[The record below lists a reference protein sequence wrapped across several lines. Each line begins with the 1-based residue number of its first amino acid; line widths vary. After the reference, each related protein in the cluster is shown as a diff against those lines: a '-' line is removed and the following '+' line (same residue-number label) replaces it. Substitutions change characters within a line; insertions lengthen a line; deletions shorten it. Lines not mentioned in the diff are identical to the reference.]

1 MDYFEDGE
9 NSVRNWKAVRSNE
22 GTVHRRDEIYT
33 AIAKRKFTL
42 DTFHRY

>member
-22 GTVHRRDEIYT
+22 GTTKGRDEIYT
-33 AIAKRKFTL
+33 AIAKRKFRIATCV
-42 DTFHRY
+42 